1 MFTEVDM
8 KRSFPALEQDIEQ
21 WWRENNIINKV
32 LDSGD
37 RSRPFIFFE
46 GPPTANGRPGVHH
59 IEARAAKDVLIRY
72 HRMHGQHVI
81 GARAG
86 WDTHG
91 LPVELEVEKMLG
103 FKGKPDIEKFGIAE
117 FNKACKESVWRYVQ
131 EYERFTN
138 RIAFWIDLEHPYI
151 TYENDYIE
159 SLWWILKTFWERG
172 LLFRD
177 YKVTMH
183 CPRCG
188 TSLSDHEVSQG
199 FKDNVDDPSVWV
211 RFRHLPANH
220 PLDAQLTRASF
231 LAWTTTPWTLPANV
245 ALAVKPGASYALVE
259 YTGEGETERLVLAE
273 VLAAQVL
280 GEGNFT
286 TLATFQGDA
295 MRGLRYEQ
303 LFKGV
308 PAPGD
313 TIDWAQAYHVEVDNF
328 VSLEDGAGIV
338 HIAPAYGDLEI
349 GRKYGL
355 PTLFSVDLAGMTLP
369 GFNELGFGEVFFKQ
383 ADPLITRNLEERGL
397 LFRAGRVCH
406 SYPFCWRCDAPL
418 LYYAKQSW
426 YIRTTAHK
434 DRLLANNELINWVP
448 EHIRHGR
455 FGNWLENNVD
465 WALSRE
471 RYWGTPLPIWTC
483 DSCSAVEVIG
493 SIKELS
499 ERANSDLQALDLHRP
514 YIDQVSWHCSQCEAG
529 MLQRVPYVADCWF
542 DSGSMPVAQWHYP
555 FENQEMFALAGQA
568 DYISEAIDQTRGWFY
583 TLHAVSTLLF
593 DRPAYKNVICL
604 GHILDAKGEKM
615 SKSRNNVVDPWQ
627 VMDTYGADATRWY
640 MCASAPPYNPR
651 SFSTELVGDMLRQF
665 LLTLWNTYSFFVLYA
680 NLDKWQPSLGSDPLA
695 GVELQPIDRWALG
708 RLNALVSD
716 VTGMLEAYD
725 IYSPAREIE
734 RFVED
739 LSNWYVRRNR
749 RRFWKSE
756 NDADKQAAYVTL
768 HTCLTTLA
776 RLLAPFMP
784 FISEAL
790 YRNLVAKQDSSA
802 PESVHLASWPEA
814 NPALI
819 DRQLLADADLLLECV
834 SLARSARR
842 NANLRVRQPLSELL
856 IRVPR
861 GNTGLHR
868 FVDELQ
874 EELNVKEV
882 RFLEV
887 GDELVTYRFKPN
899 LPVAGKKYGR
909 LVPKI
914 KHALESLSGQAAAA
928 TAYAL
933 EAEQPIEIQVDGQ
946 TIRLEP
952 GEVLVEATSPSGYA
966 VAEGNG
972 LLVALNTALTPELK
986 LEGQARDLVRFIQDA
1001 RKTAGLAITD
1011 RIHLTLQPAEG
1022 LDVAPMLAA
1031 HSDFIRSETLADS
1044 LAVGPIVEGNYT
1056 TEVELDGGVVMI
1068 GIISSNPRQ

>member
-1 MFTEVDM
+1 
-8 KRSFPALEQDIEQ
+8 
-21 WWRENNIINKV
+21 
-32 LDSGD
+32 
-37 RSRPFIFFE
+37 
-46 GPPTANGRPGVHH
+46 
-59 IEARAAKDVLIRY
+59 
-72 HRMHGQHVI
+72 
-81 GARAG
+81 
-86 WDTHG
+86 
-91 LPVELEVEKMLG
+91 
-103 FKGKPDIEKFGIAE
+103 
-117 FNKACKESVWRYVQ
+117 
-131 EYERFTN
+131 
-138 RIAFWIDLEHPYI
+138 
-151 TYENDYIE
+151 
-159 SLWWILKTFWERG
+159 
-172 LLFRD
+172 
-177 YKVTMH
+177 
-183 CPRCG
+183 
-188 TSLSDHEVSQG
+188 
-199 FKDNVDDPSVWV
+199 
-211 RFRHLPANH
+211 
-220 PLDAQLTRASF
+220 
-231 LAWTTTPWTLPANV
+231 
-245 ALAVKPGASYALVE
+245 
-259 YTGEGETERLVLAE
+259 
-273 VLAAQVL
+273 
-280 GEGNFT
+280 
-286 TLATFQGDA
+286 
-295 MRGLRYEQ
+295 
-303 LFKGV
+303 
-308 PAPGD
+308 
-313 TIDWAQAYHVEVDNF
+313 
-328 VSLEDGAGIV
+328 
-338 HIAPAYGDLEI
+338 
-349 GRKYGL
+349 
-355 PTLFSVDLAGMTLP
+355 MTLP

-397 LFRAGRVCH
+397 LFRAGRVRH

-426 YIRTTAHK
+426 YICTTAYK

-499 ERANSDLQALDLHRP
+499 ERANSDRQDLDLHRC
-514 YIDQVSWHCSQCEAG
+514 YIAQVSWHCSQWEDG
-529 MLQRVPYVADCWF
+529 TLQRVRYVADCWF

-665 LLTLWNTYSFFVLYA
+665 LLTLWNTYSFFVLY
-680 NLDKWQPSLGSDPLA
+680 G
-695 GVELQPIDRWALG
+695 
-708 RLNALVSD
+708 
-716 VTGMLEAYD
+716 
-725 IYSPAREIE
+725 
-734 RFVED
+734 
-739 LSNWYVRRNR
+739 
-749 RRFWKSE
+749 
-756 NDADKQAAYVTL
+756 
-768 HTCLTTLA
+768 
-776 RLLAPFMP
+776 
-784 FISEAL
+784 
-790 YRNLVAKQDSSA
+790 NLVAKQDPSA

-914 KHALESLSGQAAAA
+914 KHALESLSGQAAAEA
-928 TAYAL
+928 AYAL
-933 EAEQPIEIQVDGQ
+933 EAEQPIEIQFDGQ
-946 TIRLEP
+946 TIQLEP

-1022 LDVAPMLAA
+1022 LDVTPMLAA

-1044 LAVGPIVEGNYT
+1044 LAVGPIGEGNYT
-1056 TEVELDGGVVMI
+1056 TEVEFDGGAVMI
-1068 GIISSNPRQ
+1068 GIISSNLRQ